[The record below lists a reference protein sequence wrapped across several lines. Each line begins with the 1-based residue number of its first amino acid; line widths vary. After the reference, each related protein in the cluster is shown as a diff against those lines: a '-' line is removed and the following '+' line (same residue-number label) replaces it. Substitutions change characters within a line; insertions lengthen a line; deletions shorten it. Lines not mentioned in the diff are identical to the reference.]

1 VAGSI
6 GMSFGAFGARR
17 SAGGFGALSPAAM
30 KFRNMITT
38 RGFTGHEHAD
48 GLGII
53 HMNGRIYDPK
63 LGRFLQADPF
73 VQAPKNS
80 QSLNRYTYALNNP
93 LSYTDPSGYFSLKR
107 FFKKYWRVAVAVVV
121 SYFTFGAAS
130 SVAWGLMSS
139 TAAGVATS
147 SAYIASAIIGGAA
160 AGFVGGAILSGTLKG
175 AVKGAFAGAITGGIS
190 GYYGNTYNLSRI
202 ASESFGGGVSARILG
217 GKFEDGLKFA
227 LIVSSVAYLN
237 YRMDRAERLNSAKNP
252 DNLNKRGSGLFG
264 RRNSIAGA
272 RRTVASDGSY
282 LPCGSP
288 AGGCQGLPIPGNL
301 DQVSNLLGIPYNPEG
316 QLGYVVDTFAG
327 PHDWL
332 RNHISRSYD
341 SLGNSKYLTGFRKYV
356 DQFANAA
363 LIPVAAPF
371 SVAALIG
378 TQPSVYLTTLEYT
391 YGY

>member
-1 VAGSI
+1 
-6 GMSFGAFGARR
+6 MSFGAFGERR
-17 SAGGFGALSPAAM
+17 NAAGFGALSTSVM
-30 KFRNMITT
+30 TLQNRMTT

-63 LGRFLQADPF
+63 LGRFLQADSF
-73 VQAPKNS
+73 VQSPKNS
-80 QSLNRYTYALNNP
+80 QSLNRYSYVYNNP

-107 FFKKYWRVAVAVVV
+107 FVKRWGRLIVAVVV
-121 SYFTFGAAS
+121 SYITYGAAS
-130 SVAWGLMSS
+130 GW
-139 TAAGVATS
+139 AAGWLAGTTL
-147 SAYIASAIIGGAA
+147 AGNTIAIGSIAGAIS
-160 AGFVGGAILSGTLKG
+160 GFVGGAILSGNLKG
-175 AVKGAFAGAITGGIS
+175 AVRGAFAGTVTGGIA
-190 GYYGNTYNLSRI
+190 GYYGDAYNFSRV
-202 ASESFGGGVSARILG
+202 ASESIGGGVVARILG

-237 YRMDRAERLNSAKNP
+237 YRMDLAERINSAKNP

-264 RRNSIAGA
+264 RKNSIAGA
-272 RRTVASDGSY
+272 RRTVAPDGSY

-301 DQVSNLLGIPYNPEG
+301 DQTSNLLGIPYDPDG
-316 QLGYVVDTFAG
+316 SLGYVVDTFAG

-341 SLGNSKYLTGFRKYV
+341 VLGNSNYVTGFRKYI

-391 YGY
+391 YGD